1 MCHLSE
7 LPRLASRMHVIV
19 IYNFDFWV
27 ETGVP
32 VLDDIYIRPR
42 GAHVYIY
49 IRPRGAHVSES
60 FIYS

>member
-1 MCHLSE
+1 
-7 LPRLASRMHVIV
+7 MHVIV

-32 VLDDIYIRPR
+32 VLDDIYIRLR
-42 GAHVYIY
+42 E
-49 IRPRGAHVSES
+49 AHVSES

>member
-7 LPRLASRMHVIV
+7 LPQTGFKDACDSY
-19 IYNFDFWV
+19 IYIYIFDFWV

-32 VLDDIYIRPR
+32 VLDDIYIRL
-42 GAHVYIY
+42 
-49 IRPRGAHVSES
+49 RGAHVSES